1 MKLSMLVAVLWSLTL
16 AAQPEFQP
24 LFDGRSLDAFVV
36 DTPGVWSVNGGVITG
51 RHGGLKYNDF
61 LRTRKSYG
69 NFVLKV
75 KFRLKDGAG
84 NSGIQ
89 FRSKPVPDSHEVSG
103 FQADIGQQYWGCLY
117 DESRRKR
124 VLAQAS
130 PESLAGLNKSG
141 WNEYIVTADGPRITL
156 ELNGKRTV
164 EYVEQESGIASTGF
178 IALQVHSG
186 PAIQVE
192 FKDLLIKELSPSQ
205 PTLAERFGPAPGDK
219 APPLTA
225 IDQNG
230 MMRDLDSLKGPKGLF
245 VLFFR
250 SADW

>member
-1 MKLSMLVAVLWSLTL
+1 MKLPLLTAALLSLPL

-24 LFDGRSLDAFVV
+24 LFDGRTLNAFDV
-36 DTPGVWSVNGGVITG
+36 DTAALWSVKDGVITG
-51 RHGGLKYNDF
+51 RHSGLKYNDF
-61 LRTRKSYG
+61 LRTKKSYG
-69 NFVLKV
+69 NFVLKA

-124 VLAQAS
+124 VLAQAP
-130 PESLAGLNKSG
+130 PESLAGLDKSG
-141 WNEYIVTADGPRITL
+141 WNDYVVTAEGARITL

-164 EYVEQESGIASTGF
+164 EYVERESGIASTGF

-186 PAIQVE
+186 PGIQVE
-192 FKDLLIKELSPSQ
+192 FKDLLIKELPPTP
-205 PTLAERFGPAPGDK
+205 PTLAERYGPAPGDK
-219 APPLTA
+219 APVLA
-225 IDQNG
+225 AVDQTG
-230 MMRDLDSLKGPKGLF
+230 AMRDFRSLSGPKGLF
-245 VLFFR
+245 VLFIR

>member
-1 MKLSMLVAVLWSLTL
+1 MLP
-16 AAQPEFQP
+16 AQTEFQP
-24 LFDGRSLDAFVV
+24 LFDGRTLNDFDM
-36 DTPGVWSVNGGVITG
+36 DTPGIWSVENGVITG
-51 RHGGLKYNDF
+51 RHGGLNYNDF
-61 LRTRKSYG
+61 LRTKKTYG
-69 NFVLKV
+69 NFVLRA
-75 KFRLKDGAG
+75 KFRLRDGVG

-124 VLAQAS
+124 VLASAL
-130 PESLAGLNKSG
+130 PDSLSGLNKTG
-141 WNEYIVTADGPRITL
+141 WNDYVVTAEGPAITI

-164 EYVEQESGIASTGF
+164 EYVEREAGIASTGF

-192 FKDLLIKELSPSQ
+192 FKDLVIKELP
-205 PTLAERFGPAPGDK
+205 PTPPTVAERFGPAPGEK
-219 APPLTA
+219 APPFEA
-225 IDQNG
+225 VDQSG
-230 MMRDLDSLKGPKGLF
+230 KIRDFRALSGPKGLF
-245 VLFFR
+245 LLFIR

>member
-1 MKLSMLVAVLWSLTL
+1 MK
-16 AAQPEFQP
+16 
-24 LFDGRSLDAFVV
+24 
-36 DTPGVWSVNGGVITG
+36 NGVITG
-51 RHGGLKYNDF
+51 RHNGLKYNDF
-61 LRTRKSYG
+61 LRTKKSYG
-69 NFVLKV
+69 NFVLKA

-141 WNEYIVTADGPRITL
+141 WNDYVVTADGPRITI

-186 PAIQVE
+186 PAIQIE
-192 FKDLLIKELSPSQ
+192 FKDLQIKELPPSPQ
-205 PTLAERFGPAPGDK
+205 TFAERYGPAPGDK
-219 APPLTA
+219 APALAA

-230 MMRDLDSLKGPKGLF
+230 TMRDFAALAGPKGLF
-245 VLFFR
+245 VLFVR